1 MYTEFKQL
9 ALEDGQVKYRYG
21 LECLFR
27 FFSYG
32 LEKKYRKDLVQ
43 DFMEF
48 TLRDRKDGYL
58 YGLEKFWAFLK
69 YRKDK
74 RPIDIPPELQKL
86 LSQFRTMDDFK
97 RAKLQQQQQQ
107 KKNSSAT
114 DTDPLAR
121 RISFDEF
128 PPLSTSPSTSATGK
142 ALGAN
147 APGVWG
153 SPPATST
160 AK

>member
-1 MYTEFKQL
+1 
-9 ALEDGQVKYRYG
+9 LEDGQAKYRYG

-32 LEKKYRKDLVQ
+32 LEKKFRKDLAQ

-48 TLRDRKDGYL
+48 TLIDCKDGYL

-74 RPIDIPPELQKL
+74 RPIDIPQDLQKL
-86 LSQFRTMDDFK
+86 LSQYRTIDDFRKAKASRQPPVKRTTESDNAK
-97 RAKLQQQQQQ
+97 RA
-107 KKNSSAT
+107 S
-114 DTDPLAR
+114 DDPVKRTL
-121 RISFDEF
+121 SFNEF
-128 PPLSTSPSTSATGK
+128 PPLSTSPSSAKPAQVPSAWSSPT
-142 ALGAN
+142 AN
-147 APGVWG
+147 VL
-153 SPPATST
+153 